1 MYNTIIDQLTYTGLT
16 LQNYLLSP
24 FTNFAASCKPK
35 ADFFGFPTWYKY
47 LDGQGTGMNCVPK
60 LSGLNDIWLIV
71 LAIIEILLRVA
82 AIAAV
87 VFVLIGGIKYI
98 ASRGNSDK
106 LATAKNTVLD
116 ALIGLVIAVIAIVAV
131 NFVGRSIS

>member
-1 MYNTIIDQLTYTGLT
+1 M
-16 LQNYLLSP
+16 
-24 FTNFAASCKPK
+24 
-35 ADFFGFPTWYKY
+35 
-47 LDGQGTGMNCVPK
+47 
-60 LSGLNDIWLIV
+60 

-82 AIAAV
+82 AIAAG